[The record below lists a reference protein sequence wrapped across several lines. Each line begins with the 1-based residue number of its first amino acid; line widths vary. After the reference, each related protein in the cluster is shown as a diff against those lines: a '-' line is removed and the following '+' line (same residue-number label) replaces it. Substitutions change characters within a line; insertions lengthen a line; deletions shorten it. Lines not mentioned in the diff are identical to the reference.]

1 MNRFYNRLAA
11 GLEAQPG
18 ILAAGSGHSA
28 PFTGN
33 PPYAVTINWPL
44 HPQPAAQRPAV
55 PFNVVTLDYF
65 HALGAP
71 LLRGRDFQVPENA
84 KSPEVILVNQAFVR
98 RYLPGQ
104 NPVGRRLDVRFGP
117 GKLQTQIVGEVG
129 DTRRDSF
136 RRPVAPMIYFTERQF
151 FFFGDQTVVVRTAGP
166 AWAAAG
172 PLRAAVARLDPQLPV
187 FSVQT
192 MSSLEAGAF
201 ARLRFATWLLGLF
214 AALAL
219 LLAAVGLYATMAQIA
234 ASRRREAGI
243 RLALGAQ
250 RGQVLRLVVGQG
262 MVLALAGA
270 AAGLLAAWWG
280 TSWLGSLLYGISAG
294 DPAVF
299 AVALAALLLVAL
311 AACYLPARRAARA
324 EPASVLREY

>member
-1 MNRFYNRLAA
+1 
-11 GLEAQPG
+11 
-18 ILAAGSGHSA
+18 
-28 PFTGN
+28 
-33 PPYAVTINWPL
+33 
-44 HPQPAAQRPAV
+44 
-55 PFNVVTLDYF
+55 
-65 HALGAP
+65 
-71 LLRGRDFQVPENA
+71 
-84 KSPEVILVNQAFVR
+84 
-98 RYLPGQ
+98 
-104 NPVGRRLDVRFGP
+104 
-117 GKLQTQIVGEVG
+117 
-129 DTRRDSF
+129 
-136 RRPVAPMIYFTERQF
+136 MIYFTERQF

-166 AWAAAG
+166 ARAAAG

-234 ASRRREAGI
+234 ASRRRDAGI

-262 MVLALAGA
+262 MGLALAGA

-280 TSWLGSLLYGISAG
+280 TSWLGSLLYGVSAG
-294 DPAVF
+294 DPVVF
-299 AVALAALLLVAL
+299 AVALATLLLVAL
-311 AACYLPARRAARA
+311 AACYLPARRAAHS
-324 EPASVLREY
+324 EPAAILRKP